1 MIELKRCPFCGG
13 EAIVEQEKAGEYT
26 GDSVAFMFSIRC
38 KKCNSTTPGARG
50 TIAMNLTKTGEFNI
64 WLNEMNKAAEAWNRR
79 AE

>member
-1 MIELKRCPFCGG
+1 MIELKKCPFCCG

-26 GDSVAFMFSIRC
+26 GASVAFMFSIRC
-38 KKCNSTTPGARG
+38 KKCNSTAPAARG